1 MNQKERMLAGLP
13 YRLFVDTLKEERL
26 NVRKKVYEYN
36 LIRPEETQKMDI
48 LIKDILGKTGDNI
61 FIEPPFH
68 CDYGYN
74 IEGGNNFYANF
85 NLIILDVNKVIIGK
99 NVMFGPNVL
108 ISTAGHPLHHE
119 SRNSGYEYGISV
131 SIVDNVWFGGNV
143 VIYPGVNIGNN
154 VIAFGN
160 PCKFFREITDE
171 DRKYYY
177 KDRIFDVTDY

>member
-36 LIRPEETQKMDI
+36 LIRPEEIQKMDI

-74 IEGGNNFYANF
+74 IEVGNNFYANF

-99 NVMFGPNVL
+99 NVMFGPKVL